1 MNARN
6 ISMFMYMIAKMKP
19 QIWDVIGPTGLK
31 VSPASREYMIAIAL
45 KGFSSELG
53 NKVDTKKLVSIQHTL
68 VKFASDNLASG
79 YVDDDWCGTLGKV
92 PIPVPVP
99 TPWSSH
105 AEVMLNPQ
113 PLPPAE
119 LQKEIGG
126 YLLLLS
132 EATSQQDV
140 AKDLQSIGNSLLR

>member
-1 MNARN
+1 
-6 ISMFMYMIAKMKP
+6 MFMYMIAKMKP

-119 LQKEIGG
+119 LPRDVTMRRSGDPGRTPRGASSAGRIGSNSRCRG
-126 YLLLLS
+126 VT
-132 EATSQQDV
+132 TSGI
-140 AKDLQSIGNSLLR
+140 L

>member
-1 MNARN
+1 MNARRA
-6 ISMFMYMIAKMKP
+6 SMFLYMIARMRP
-19 QIWDVIGPTGLK
+19 QIWDAINPHGPK
-31 VSPASREYMIAIAL
+31 VSRAAREYMISIAL

-53 NKVDTKKLVSIQHTL
+53 NRVDTKKLAGIQQTL
-68 VKFASDNLASG
+68 VKFASDYLASE
-79 YVDDDWCGTLGKV
+79 YVDDDWCGTLGKI
-92 PIPVPVP
+92 PIPVPGP
-99 TPWSSH
+99 TPWSSY

-132 EATSQQDV
+132 EATSHQDV
-140 AKDLQSIGNSLLR
+140 AKDLQSIGDSLLR